1 MHVEG
6 SDFLYHAPISAPGD
20 ESLFMNTLLMHCR
33 AGFEG
38 EVCSEIAEHAARLGV
53 AGYAKAKPH
62 TACAEFICHEP
73 AGPARLMSELRFSD
87 LIFPRQWARGEFV
100 QLPESDRI
108 SVLLDHLAAYP
119 VCGSLW
125 LEVLDTNDG
134 KELSNFCKKFEAPL
148 RKALLGAGRLVEDA
162 NLPRLLLTFKSGRE
176 VFAGVADAGNF
187 AMWPM
192 GIPRLKFPREAPS
205 RSTLK
210 LEEAWHHFIPREQ
223 WDERLHGD
231 MTGVDLGAAP
241 GGWTYQLVRR
251 GMLVTAIDNGPMA
264 QSLMDTGLVTHLMA
278 DGFTYKPKQTVDWMV
293 CDIVEKPARNAALL
307 ETWLGENL
315 CREAV
320 VNLKLPMKQ
329 RYAEVRK
336 LLERIEDGFKAR
348 GVKVQIGCKQLY
360 HDREEVTCHLRRL
373 DSAKR

>member
-1 MHVEG
+1 
-6 SDFLYHAPISAPGD
+6 
-20 ESLFMNTLLMHCR
+20 MNTLFMHCR
-33 AGFEG
+33 SGFEG
-38 EVCSEIAEHAARLGV
+38 EVCSEISELAAYFDV
-53 AGYAKAKPH
+53 AGYAKAKPSS
-62 TACAEFICHEP
+62 AFAEFICHEP
-73 AGPARLMSELRFSD
+73 ADLERLMDEVNFSD

-100 QLPESDRI
+100 ELPETDRI
-108 SVLLDHLAAYP
+108 SVLLDALGAYP
-119 VCGSLW
+119 TCGSLW

-134 KELSNFCKKFEAPL
+134 KELSTFCRKFEGPL
-148 RKALLGAGRLVEDA
+148 RKALLKAGKLVEDDS
-162 NLPRLLLTFKSGRE
+162 LPRLLLTFRSGRE
-176 VFAGVADAGNF
+176 VFLGLAPADNS

-210 LEEAWHHFIPREQ
+210 LEEAWHHFIPRDE
-223 WDERLHGD
+223 WDERLSED

-278 DGFTYKPKQTVDWMV
+278 DGFTYKPRPTVDWMV
-293 CDIVEKPARNAALL
+293 CDIVEKPARSAFLL
-307 ETWLGENL
+307 ETWLGEGL

-329 RYAEVRK
+329 RYAEVRR
-336 LLERIEDGFKAR
+336 LLERIADGFKAR
-348 GVKVQIGCKQLY
+348 GIEVEIGCKQLY

-373 DSAKR
+373 ETPSKKAPRKG

>member
-1 MHVEG
+1 MRGFDCAGWELPV
-6 SDFLYHAPISAPGD
+6 
-20 ESLFMNTLLMHCR
+20 NTLFMHCR
-33 AGFEG
+33 PGFEG
-38 EVCSEIAEHAARLGV
+38 EVCSEISDVAARLNV
-53 AGYAKAKPH
+53 AGYAKAKPDS
-62 TACAEFICHEP
+62 ACAQFICLEP
-73 AGPARLMSELRFSD
+73 DGAARLMQGQRFD
-87 LIFPRQWARGEFV
+87 RLIFPRQWARGSFV
-100 QLPESDRI
+100 ELPETDRI
-108 SVLLDHLAAYP
+108 SVLLEHLQEWP

-134 KELSNFCKKFEAPL
+134 KELSTFCRKFEVPL
-148 RKALLGAGRLVEDA
+148 RKALSKAGKLRDDA
-162 NLPRLLLTFKSGRE
+162 SLPRLLLTFKSGRE
-176 VFAGVADAGNF
+176 VFLGLAEAANS

-210 LEEAWHHFIPREQ
+210 LEEAWHHFIPRDQWEQ
-223 WDERLHGD
+223 RLSDD

-264 QSLMDTGLVTHLMA
+264 ESLMDTGLVQHLMT
-278 DGFTYKPKQTVDWMV
+278 DGFTWKPRQTVDWMV
-293 CDIVEKPARNAALL
+293 CDIVEKPARSAALL
-307 ETWLGENL
+307 ETWLGEGL

-329 RYAEVRK
+329 RYAEVRR
-336 LLERIEDGFKAR
+336 LLDRIEEGFKAR
-348 GVKVQIGCKQLY
+348 GVRVSIGCKQLY

-373 DSAKR
+373 DLVRS

>member
-1 MHVEG
+1 
-6 SDFLYHAPISAPGD
+6 
-20 ESLFMNTLLMHCR
+20 MNTLFMHCR
-33 AGFEG
+33 PGFES
-38 EVCSEIAEHAARLGV
+38 EVCSEIADHAARLEV
-53 AGYAKAKPH
+53 AGYAKARPN
-62 TACAEFICHEP
+62 TACAEFICSEP
-73 AGPARLMSELRFSD
+73 DGAERLMSGQRFD
-87 LIFPRQWARGEFV
+87 QLIFPRQWARGVFLD
-100 QLPESDRI
+100 LPETDRI
-108 SVLLDHLAAYP
+108 SVILGQMTDFP

-125 LEVLDTNDG
+125 LEVVDTNDG

-148 RKALLGAGRLVEDA
+148 RKALTQVGKLIDDPRK
-162 NLPRLLLTFKSGRE
+162 PRLLLTFKSGRE
-176 VFAGVADAGNF
+176 VFLGLADAGNS

-210 LEEAWHHFIPREQ
+210 LEEAWHHFIPRDQ
-223 WDERLHGD
+223 WDERLSGD

-264 QSLMDTGLVTHLMA
+264 ESLMDTGLVQHLMA
-278 DGFTYKPKQTVDWMV
+278 DGFTYKPRQPVDWMV

-307 ETWLGENL
+307 ETWLGEGL

-329 RYAEVRK
+329 RYAEVRR
-336 LLERIEDGFKAR
+336 LLDRIEEGFKER
-348 GVKVQIGCKQLY
+348 GIRVSIGCKQLY

-373 DSAKR
+373 DIAKTARPRKG